1 MTVIFLFFFWIVVFR
16 QSNVADLVKLARQ
29 FDENMQQ
36 DRESSEH
43 LNTVN
48 KKLDEFGNT
57 SKTDLRETSS
67 LSNSN
72 DLQCLSSSDPVE
84 AELHALFDCSTQTV
98 SGQLSQLFSASA
110 CSQEVK
116 EQAVTGVLKESGQTK
131 QKSTDKS
138 DPAAHSAEKK
148 GACGFSTNNCD
159 DFDDDWENDDL
170 LNDSFVLAMT
180 QNPPQQLDV
189 NPKTTLHSNTKKSTT
204 HACQSTPNALPAL
217 KPLDSKPSCCTL
229 QELFPKLKTSN
240 RSTFKLE
247 TNPHFQAKNRFKS
260 NFGVKQPKPQMS
272 EIKPAGTKTLST
284 SQSDKITNCQTE
296 ICAAADSVKG
306 ISDSLWDDGDDDA
319 LLYEICDSVERISNS
334 RPQQVSPD
342 NKKQAVTVDR
352 WHKSTTPLPI
362 ERVRPLSS
370 KANRESACQFVR
382 SNSLPGTRSEA
393 VNYQGWNIP
402 MKGAI
407 NHAHISQS
415 LAESHIVLGTFGQFK
430 DSSGIF
436 RPGNDNVDI
445 KQYTVAVNAPSK
457 SCHTAFK
464 RNVSDSAV
472 ISNKGKTLV

>member
-1 MTVIFLFFFWIVVFR
+1 MTVIFFFWIVVFR

-43 LNTVN
+43 LNTVS

-67 LSNSN
+67 LRNSN

-84 AELHALFDCSTQTV
+84 AELHALFDCSTQAV
-98 SGQLSQLFSASA
+98 SGQLSQLFSASSG
-110 CSQEVK
+110 SQEVK

-138 DPAAHSAEKK
+138 DPAAHSAEQK

-170 LNDSFVLAMT
+170 LNDSFVVAMT
-180 QNPPQQLDV
+180 QNPPQQLDI

-204 HACQSTPNALPAL
+204 LFPSACQSTPNALPAL

-229 QELFPKLKTSN
+229 QQLCPKLKTSN

-247 TNPHFQAKNRFKS
+247 TNPHFQAKNPFKS
-260 NFGVKQPKPQMS
+260 NFGVKQP
-272 EIKPAGTKTLST
+272 EIKPASTKMLST

-334 RPQQVSPD
+334 QPRQVSPD

-352 WHKSTTPLPI
+352 RQKSTTPLPI

-370 KANRESACQFVR
+370 KANRESPCQFVR
-382 SNSLPGTRSEA
+382 SNSLPGTCSEA

-407 NHAHISQS
+407 NHISQS
-415 LAESHIVLGTFGQFK
+415 LPEKNIVLGTVSRFK

-436 RPGNDNVDI
+436 RPGNDNVDV
-445 KQYTVAVNAPSK
+445 KQYTVPANAPSK

-472 ISNKGKTLV
+472 ISNKGKTLD